1 MKDRVNGSIGTNSSK
16 KGLVLR
22 SKDFQSPLVIER
34 GKQNRNKEMI
44 WKKGKKTE
52 EGSNNRK
59 KKIKILLSP
68 FFLFMYS
75 IERHLSGGFIGRD
88 LGSILGRPIGNQNSA
103 MGLRIPA
110 VRIGG
115 DVKDSERLT
124 PGIERGYS
132 PKMKTRK
139 RRIGNEL
146 ADTWSEHD
154 ISISTFKV
162 RRGGHATC

>member
-1 MKDRVNGSIGTNSSK
+1 MGGQVNRSVKTKKIEPDWMKDRVNGSIGTNSSK

-124 PGIERGYS
+124 PGIERG
-132 PKMKTRK
+132 
-139 RRIGNEL
+139 ILAENE
-146 ADTWSEHD
+146 DE
-154 ISISTFKV
+154 K
-162 RRGGHATC
+162 ATNRQ

>member
-34 GKQNRNKEMI
+34 ESKIETRKWFGRRE
-44 WKKGKKTE
+44 KTE